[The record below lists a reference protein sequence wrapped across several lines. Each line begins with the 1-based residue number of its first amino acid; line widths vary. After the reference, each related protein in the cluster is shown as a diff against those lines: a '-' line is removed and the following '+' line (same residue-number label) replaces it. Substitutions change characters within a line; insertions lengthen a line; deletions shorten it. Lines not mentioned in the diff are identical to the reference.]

1 MFCKNCGAELKE
13 NAVVCLNCGVAV
25 GDGDKFCPNCGAKPD
40 PLASIC
46 VACGH
51 QLKPVK
57 GTVGGKKVAENVDY
71 GTGFVGAIKTCF
83 HKYVDFSGR
92 ARRSEYWWFYLLGVI
107 ASIPMMIGYV
117 TMTENHPFYDDYGLY
132 TPDEFYVGLVFYI
145 LGWIVDLALFL
156 PSLAVLVRRLHDT
169 GKSGWLWLIALIP
182 IIGFIIL
189 LVFLV
194 QDSDPNSNDYGECP
208 K

>member
-51 QLKPVK
+51 QLKK
-57 GTVGGKKVAENVDY
+57 GAVGGKKVAENVDY

-92 ARRSEYWWFYLLGVI
+92 ARRSEYWWFYFLNVI
-107 ASIPMMIGYV
+107 ISAFMIVGMIV
-117 TMTENHPFYDDYGLY
+117 MAENQGSYWK
-132 TPDEFYVGLVFYI
+132 DEWYYVGLVFFI
-145 LGWIVDLALFL
+145 SSLIACLATAL
-156 PSLAVLVRRLHDT
+156 PGLAVFVRRMHDI
-169 GKSGWLWLIALIP
+169 GKSGWLFLIGIIP
-182 IIGFIIL
+182 YIGFIIL
-189 LVFLV
+189 IILLV
-194 QDSDPNSNDYGECP
+194 QDSEPNSNKYGECP